1 MKKKEMIYMCNLSD
15 YVEEIGREDG
25 MKKGKEAGAA
35 LILISQIQKKY
46 LRGKPLDVIAEELE
60 EEPAALSVYYNA
72 VTENPHASAD
82 KIWENLQK
90 K

>member
-1 MKKKEMIYMCNLSD
+1 MTIIHICLNPDDSGGSLLTGMLNVLLSPRISAEKK
-15 YVEEIGREDG
+15 
-25 MKKGKEAGAA
+25 
-35 LILISQIQKKY
+35 ILTLNSKY
-46 LRGKPLDVIAEELE
+46 QDVIAEELE

-82 KIWENLQK
+82 EIWENLQK

>member
-1 MKKKEMIYMCNLSD
+1 MLNVLLSPRISAEKK
-15 YVEEIGREDG
+15 
-25 MKKGKEAGAA
+25 
-35 LILISQIQKKY
+35 ILTLNSKY
-46 LRGKPLDVIAEELE
+46 QDVIAEELE